1 MAAQASAP
9 LDLETLQAAASQDA
23 DSRKRTWFFQGMG
36 LAALMLLGVY
46 SASGLAHHDGSE
58 DTSGHDSAVAFHPGV
73 SGIKTRGG
81 FRSATRDPVPVAMN
95 GGQGFGGAET
105 DLEQHVFAYDS
116 NGPQFKQRALS
127 KADVVSKLISNSGDR
142 SMSMLATTAMNSGGD
157 PSQLASVFAI
167 MPAGDKKKVEMM
179 SAEVLAK
186 AKSLPGVTGPLDFFD
201 PLGFCTDCSEGRLCF
216 YREVELK
223 HGRVAMLASLGF
235 LVGENFHP
243 LFGGDIDVPSY
254 LAFQQTPLQT
264 FWPAVVAA
272 LAIPEV
278 FSVFDFN
285 SPLGGQPWS
294 VRSDREAGDM
304 GFDPLGLKPAD
315 PKELKE
321 MQTKELNNGRLAMI
335 GAAGMIAQEFVSGAK
350 IFA

>member
-1 MAAQASAP
+1 
-9 LDLETLQAAASQDA
+9 
-23 DSRKRTWFFQGMG
+23 
-36 LAALMLLGVY
+36 
-46 SASGLAHHDGSE
+46 
-58 DTSGHDSAVAFHPGV
+58 
-73 SGIKTRGG
+73 
-81 FRSATRDPVPVAMN
+81 MN

-105 DLEQHVFAYDS
+105 DLEQQVFAYDS
-116 NGPQFKQRALS
+116 NGPQFKQQALS

-157 PSQLASVFAI
+157 PSQLASVFAV
-167 MPAGDKKKVEMM
+167 MPAADKKKVEMM

-321 MQTKELNNGRLAMI
+321 LQTKELNNGRLAMI